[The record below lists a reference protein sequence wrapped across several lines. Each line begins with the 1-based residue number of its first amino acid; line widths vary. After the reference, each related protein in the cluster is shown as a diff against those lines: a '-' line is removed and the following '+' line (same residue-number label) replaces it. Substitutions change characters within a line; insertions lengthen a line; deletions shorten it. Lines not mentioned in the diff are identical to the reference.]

1 MSVDLLERPAPAE
14 AGTGTGNGGVP
25 ARRAMVRWA
34 WRLFRREWRQQ
45 FLILALIIVAVA
57 ATFVGAAVATNAPAP
72 AKAGFGTAGALA
84 TFQNSGKQA
93 NAPLTATQA
102 TADIAQVQHRFGRV
116 DVIENETF
124 AIPGSVDTYSL
135 RAQNPRGAFG
145 QPMLS
150 LVSGHYPSG
159 PGQVAL
165 TQGLAST
172 FNVRAGDTWHGA
184 GQSWQVV
191 GIVQNPQ
198 SLLDEFA
205 LVAPGQVTSPSQ
217 VSVLFNA
224 PGVDVTRLGHNYQT
238 PQSAS
243 SGNVFNP
250 ETIVFAVATVGMLL
264 IALVAVG
271 GFTVLAQRRLRSIGM
286 LGALGATDR
295 NIKLVVKANG
305 AVVGVVGTFLGAAL
319 GLVAWLLYRPHAESS
334 SHHLIGVFTL
344 PWAVIIPSMI
354 VAIVA
359 TYLAAS
365 RPARSITKVPI
376 VTALSGRPAP
386 PRQIHRSAIPGVLVM
401 VLAILLLSYA
411 GTMRGGGGA
420 PEVIFGLVSLIVAL
434 ILLSPLSLTAL
445 AKVTR
450 RTPIAV
456 RLAVRDLARYRAR
469 SGSALSAIS
478 LGVLI
483 AVLVCVLAAARYGNV
498 LDYAGPNLASN
509 KLVVYP
515 PNSGPGQGGP
525 GGGSP
530 STPTPSVQAM
540 AQSAH
545 NLGASLGTQD
555 VVALV
560 ATDANLEHAAN
571 GRQFGGQVYVATPAL
586 LKAFGIAP
594 SQVDPKA
601 DVLSMRPGLSTLSL
615 MQLQY
620 GNGGGPNLAPTNIVP
635 GQGPVG
641 PGPGGPN
648 AFSCSPGSCVANPD
662 IQEVSALPSGTS
674 APNTLITE
682 HAVHQLHL
690 STQTAGWLIQ
700 TAQPITATQITNA
713 RQAAAA
719 AGLTLESKNS
729 QPSSSE
735 ITNWATVFGLVLALG
750 ILAMTL
756 GLIRSETA
764 GDLRI
769 LSATGASS
777 YTRRAITAATA
788 GALGLL
794 GALVG
799 TVAAYVAAIAYS
811 NSNAND
817 GLSSLIN
824 SIPVRNLLVILVVMP
839 LIAVVVGW
847 LLAGRQPP
855 AISQQPVE

>member
-1 MSVDLLERPAPAE
+1 
-14 AGTGTGNGGVP
+14 
-25 ARRAMVRWA
+25 MVRWA

-57 ATFVGAAVATNAPAP
+57 ATVVGATVATNTPAP

-84 TFQNSGKQA
+84 TFQGSGKRA
-93 NAPLTATQA
+93 NASLSATQA
-102 TADIAQVQHRFGRV
+102 NADIAQVQHRFGQV

-124 AIPGSVDTYSL
+124 AIPGSIDTYSL
-135 RAQNPRGAFG
+135 RAQNPHGPFG
-145 QPMLS
+145 RPMLS

-159 PGQVAL
+159 PGQVAM
-165 TQGLAST
+165 TQGMAST

-205 LVAPGQVTSPSQ
+205 LVAPGQVTSPNQ
-217 VSVLFNA
+217 VTVLFDPHGANVLA
-224 PGVDVTRLGHNYQT
+224 LGHNYQT

-250 ETIVFAVATVGMLL
+250 ETIVFAVATVGMVL

-295 NIKLVVKANG
+295 NIRLVVEANG
-305 AVVGVVGTFLGAAL
+305 AVVGVIGTFVGAAL
-319 GLVAWLLYRPHAESS
+319 GLGAWLLYRPHAESS
-334 SHHLIGVFTL
+334 SHHLIGEFAL
-344 PWAVIIPSMI
+344 PWGVIIPSMA

-386 PRQIHRSAIPGVLVM
+386 PRQIRRSAVPGVLIL
-401 VLAILLLSYA
+401 VLSFLLLTYA
-411 GTMRGGGGA
+411 GSMQGGGGM
-420 PEVIFGLVSLIVAL
+420 PEVVFGLISLIVAL
-434 ILLSPLSLTAL
+434 IMLSSLSLSAL
-445 AKVTR
+445 ARLTR

-456 RLAVRDLARYRAR
+456 RLAIRDLARYRAR
-469 SGSALSAIS
+469 SGSALAAIS

-483 AVLVCVLAAARYGNV
+483 AVLVCVLAASRYGNV

-509 KLVVYP
+509 QLIVYT
-515 PNSGPGQGGP
+515 PNSDYGPQRGP
-525 GGGSP
+525 GGGGST
-530 STPTPSVQAM
+530 STPTPSTQAM
-540 AQSAH
+540 AQCAH
-545 NLGASLGTQD
+545 SMGAALGTQD
-555 VVALV
+555 VLELV
-560 ATDANLEHAAN
+560 QTDANLVHAAG
-571 GRQFGGQVYVATPAL
+571 GRQFGGPVYVATPAL

-601 DVLSMRPGLSTLSL
+601 DVLSMRPGLSGLSL
-615 MQLQY
+615 MQLLY
-620 GNGGGPNLAPTNIVP
+620 GNRDSKSIGP
-635 GQGPVG
+635 GQGPIG
-641 PGPGGPN
+641 TDSFP
-648 AFSCSPGSCVANPD
+648 CQRGSCVANPD

-674 APNTLITE
+674 APNTVITE
-682 HAVHQLHL
+682 HAVRQLHL

-700 TAQPITATQITNA
+700 TSQPVTATQISNA
-713 RQAAAA
+713 RQTAAT

-729 QPSSSE
+729 QPSSAE
-735 ITNWATVFGLVLALG
+735 ITNWATVFGIVLALG

-788 GALGLL
+788 GALGFL

-799 TVAAYVAAIAYS
+799 TVAASVAAIAYS
-811 NSNAND
+811 RGNAND
-817 GLSSLIN
+817 GLSSLSN
-824 SIPVRNLLVILVVMP
+824 IPARDLLFILVVMP

-847 LLAGRQPP
+847 LLSGRQPA
-855 AISQQPVE
+855 AINQQPVE

>member
-1 MSVDLLERPAPAE
+1 M
-14 AGTGTGNGGVP
+14 
-25 ARRAMVRWA
+25 
-34 WRLFRREWRQQ
+34 
-45 FLILALIIVAVA
+45 
-57 ATFVGAAVATNAPAP
+57 
-72 AKAGFGTAGALA
+72 
-84 TFQNSGKQA
+84 
-93 NAPLTATQA
+93 
-102 TADIAQVQHRFGRV
+102 
-116 DVIENETF
+116 
-124 AIPGSVDTYSL
+124 
-135 RAQNPRGAFG
+135 
-145 QPMLS
+145 
-150 LVSGHYPSG
+150 
-159 PGQVAL
+159 
-165 TQGLAST
+165 
-172 FNVRAGDTWHGA
+172 
-184 GQSWQVV
+184 
-191 GIVQNPQ
+191 
-198 SLLDEFA
+198 
-205 LVAPGQVTSPSQ
+205 
-217 VSVLFNA
+217 
-224 PGVDVTRLGHNYQT
+224 
-238 PQSAS
+238 
-243 SGNVFNP
+243 
-250 ETIVFAVATVGMLL
+250 
-264 IALVAVG
+264 
-271 GFTVLAQRRLRSIGM
+271 
-286 LGALGATDR
+286 
-295 NIKLVVKANG
+295 VKANG

-334 SHHLIGVFTL
+334 SHHLIGAFTL

-411 GTMRGGGGA
+411 GSMRGGGGA

-509 KLVVYP
+509 QLVVYP
-515 PNSGPGQGGP
+515 PNSGPGQGVP

-586 LKAFGIAP
+586 LKAFGISPA
-594 SQVDPKA
+594 QVDPKA

-620 GNGGGPNLAPTNIVP
+620 GNGGGSKTAPTNIEP
-635 GQGPVG
+635 GQGQG
-641 PGPGGPN
+641 PGFGGPN

-700 TAQPITATQITNA
+700 AAQPITATQITNA
-713 RQAAAA
+713 RQAAAT

-824 SIPVRNLLVILVVMP
+824 SVPVRNLLVILVVMP
-839 LIAVVVGW
+839 MIAVVVGW
-847 LLAGRQPP
+847 LLSGRQPA

>member
-1 MSVDLLERPAPAE
+1 MSVDLLERPAPAQ

-72 AKAGFGTAGALA
+72 ANAGFGTAGVLA

-93 NAPLTATQA
+93 NAPLSATQA
-102 TADIAQVQHRFGRV
+102 SADIAQVQHRFGRV

-150 LVSGHYPSG
+150 LVSGHYPNG

-184 GQSWQVV
+184 GQSRQVV

-224 PGVDVTRLGHNYQT
+224 PGVDVTRLGRNYQT

-243 SGNVFNP
+243 SSNVFNP

-305 AVVGVVGTFLGAAL
+305 AVVGVVGTFVGASL

-334 SHHLIGVFTL
+334 SHHLIGAFTL

-411 GTMRGGGGA
+411 GSMRGGGGA

-509 KLVVYP
+509 QLVVYP

-560 ATDANLEHAAN
+560 ATDANLEHAAS
-571 GRQFGGQVYVATPAL
+571 GRQFGGQVYVATPSL
-586 LKAFGIAP
+586 LKAFGITP

-601 DVLSMRPGLSTLSL
+601 DVISMRPGLSTLSL

-620 GNGGGPNLAPTNIVP
+620 GNGGKSTAPTNISP
-635 GQGPVG
+635 GQGPG
-641 PGPGGPN
+641 FGGPN

-700 TAQPITATQITNA
+700 TAQPVTATQISNA
-713 RQAAAA
+713 SQAAAA

-735 ITNWATVFGLVLALG
+735 ITNWATVFGIVLALG

-769 LSATGASS
+769 LTATGASS

-824 SIPVRNLLVILVVMP
+824 SIPVRNLLVILVAMP

-855 AISQQPVE
+855 AISRQPVE

>member
-1 MSVDLLERPAPAE
+1 MSVDLLERPASAE
-14 AGTGTGNGGVP
+14 AGPGTGNGGVP

-84 TFQNSGKQA
+84 TFQGSGKHA
-93 NAPLTATQA
+93 NAPLSATQA
-102 TADIAQVQHRFGRV
+102 AADIAQVQHRFGRV

-124 AIPGSVDTYSL
+124 AIPGSIDTYSL

-159 PGQVAL
+159 PGQVAM

-184 GQSWQVV
+184 GQSWHVV

-238 PQSAS
+238 PQSAT

-334 SHHLIGVFTL
+334 SHHLIGAFTL

-411 GTMRGGGGA
+411 GSIRGGGGA

-509 KLVVYP
+509 QLVVYP
-515 PNSGPGQGGP
+515 PNSGPGQGVP

-560 ATDANLEHAAN
+560 ATDANLQHAAG
-571 GRQFGGQVYVATPAL
+571 GRQFGGQVYVATPSL

-615 MQLQY
+615 MQLAVRQRWWVEPRPHQHRTRAGAGTRLWGSECLLLFTRLLCGQSGHPRGQRPAVRDVGTQHPDHRARGPSTALVDPDGRLAHPGRTAHY
-620 GNGGGPNLAPTNIVP
+620 RDPDHQRPAGGGHGGPDLGIEEQSTVVVRDHQLGHRLRPRSGAGHPRHDARAHPERDRGRPAHPECNGRQLVYPPCHHRGDGGCPRTPRRAGGHGRGVCRCHRLFQQQCERRPVIAHQQRPGAEPSRHPGRHADDRGGRRLAP
-635 GQGPVG
+635 
-641 PGPGGPN
+641 
-648 AFSCSPGSCVANPD
+648 
-662 IQEVSALPSGTS
+662 
-674 APNTLITE
+674 
-682 HAVHQLHL
+682 
-690 STQTAGWLIQ
+690 
-700 TAQPITATQITNA
+700 
-713 RQAAAA
+713 
-719 AGLTLESKNS
+719 
-729 QPSSSE
+729 
-735 ITNWATVFGLVLALG
+735 
-750 ILAMTL
+750 
-756 GLIRSETA
+756 
-764 GDLRI
+764 
-769 LSATGASS
+769 
-777 YTRRAITAATA
+777 
-788 GALGLL
+788 
-794 GALVG
+794 
-799 TVAAYVAAIAYS
+799 
-811 NSNAND
+811 
-817 GLSSLIN
+817 
-824 SIPVRNLLVILVVMP
+824 VR
-839 LIAVVVGW
+839 
-847 LLAGRQPP
+847 PP
-855 AISQQPVE
+855 A